1 MKISK
6 KINNFRR
13 KAMRFLTKN
22 IGSSQKDSKKI
33 IDNPSEIKQILICR
47 PNARLGNLLLIT
59 PLIKE
64 VSSAFPEAQI
74 DLFVKGGL
82 MPIILKNYTQ
92 IGDIIVL
99 PKKPFSNLLAY
110 AKVWFKIASKN
121 YDLAIN
127 VDKDSSSGRLGV
139 ELSHAAFKFY
149 GDDLNENETKPKDY
163 QHIAKYPVYNFRNF
177 LKSVS
182 VNTSEKSVSK
192 TDLKLDE
199 KELVRG
205 AEILH
210 DKFDNNKP
218 TIAIFTYATGNK
230 CFSEFWWKDFYEL
243 LKVKYERDYNILE
256 ILPVENVSQINFKA
270 TSFYSK
276 DIREIGA
283 VIANTTLFIGADS
296 GIMHLAN
303 AVHTPVIGLFSVSNL
318 EKYKPFGNG
327 SQGID
332 TNIVVSKN
340 QYVLIIDEILMAKK
354 K

>member
-1 MKISK
+1 
-6 KINNFRR
+6 
-13 KAMRFLTKN
+13 MRFLTRN
-22 IGSSQKDSKKI
+22 IGSSQKTSKKI
-33 IDNPSEIKQILICR
+33 IEDPAAIKRILICR

-64 VSSAFPEAQI
+64 VSAAFPEAQI

-82 MPIILKNYTQ
+82 MPVILENYNQ
-92 IGDIIVL
+92 IGEIIIL
-99 PKKPFSNLLAY
+99 PKKPFSDLFNYL
-110 AKVWFKIASKN
+110 KVWFKIERKK

-127 VDKDSSSGRLGV
+127 VDKDSSSGRLAV

-149 GDDLNENETKPKDY
+149 GDDLNENEVKPKDY
-163 QHIAKYPVYNFRNF
+163 EHIAKYPVYNFRNF

-182 VNTSEKSVSK
+182 LNTSDKWVSK
-192 TDLKLDE
+192 TDLKLSE
-199 KELVRG
+199 KELAQG
-205 AEILH
+205 QKILH
-210 DKFDNNKP
+210 DKFENTKP

-230 CFSEFWWKDFYEL
+230 CFSEFWWKDFYEI
-243 LKVKYERDYNILE
+243 LKTKYERDYNILE

-303 AVHTPVIGLFSVSNL
+303 AVHIPVMGLFSVSNL
-318 EKYKPFGNG
+318 EKYKPFGN
-327 SQGID
+327 SSCGID

-340 QYVLIIDEILMAKK
+340 QYILIIDEILMAKNK
-354 K
+354 